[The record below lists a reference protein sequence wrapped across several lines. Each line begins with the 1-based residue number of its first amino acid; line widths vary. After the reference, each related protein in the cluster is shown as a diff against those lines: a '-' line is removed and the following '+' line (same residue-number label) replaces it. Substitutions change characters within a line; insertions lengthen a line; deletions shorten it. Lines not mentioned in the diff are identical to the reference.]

1 MLIDFFFTLKDAKIP
16 VSIKEF
22 LILLEALQKNV
33 IGGSLD
39 DFYYLSRITLVKD
52 EAHFDKFDKA
62 FSHYFHGIDA
72 LFEKNPEIPLDWLIK
87 RMQKELT
94 PEQIAQLTRNA
105 KIEITFGEPIKIR
118 DQAEM
123 IKACMEVVIQ
133 LTRGHQIGTIR
144 QRIETRREIGS
155 LVERLTIFNGKTPYG
170 YRKKKR

>member
-1 MLIDFFFTLKDAKIP
+1 MSDTHMARSGPYRQPHGRRRAHRPISVDGLPSPEELASMPHKG
-16 VSIKEF
+16 
-22 LILLEALQKNV
+22 EAADRF
-33 IGGSLD
+33 SL
-39 DFYYLSRITLVKD
+39 Y
-52 EAHFDKFDKA
+52 
-62 FSHYFHGIDA
+62 
-72 LFEKNPEIPLDWLIK
+72 
-87 RMQKELT
+87 T

-105 KIEITFGEPIKIR
+105 KIEMTFSEPIKIR